1 VKGKVISGNIN
12 RGECSTLKCEFPEY
26 AYAGVRHFQGRIV
39 EAMTFEYI
47 FDISCR
53 WFKVP
58 FLCSI
63 SH

>member
-1 VKGKVISGNIN
+1 MKGKVISGNIN
-12 RGECSTLKCEFPEY
+12 RAECSTLKCEFPEY

-53 WFKVP
+53 
-58 FLCSI
+58 
-63 SH
+63 